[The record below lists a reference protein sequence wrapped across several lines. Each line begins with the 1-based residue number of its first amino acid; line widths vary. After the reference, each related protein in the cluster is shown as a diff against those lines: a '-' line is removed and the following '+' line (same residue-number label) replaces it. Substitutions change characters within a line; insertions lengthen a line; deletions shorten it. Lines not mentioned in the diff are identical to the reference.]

1 MPHTGKTGYP
11 TFNFLTEDQCRQ
23 IHLASLEILDRTGIK
38 IYEDDIIKL
47 LDDAGATVENGN
59 IVHFPASMIEKALR
73 LAPPRCVMNDRNGE
87 RCLWLEGRNVYFG
100 TGSDCPN
107 ILDPYTNERRPFL
120 KKDVADGIRLCHAL
134 EQIDFV
140 LSIGLISDV
149 PMPVSDIH
157 QFEAMLLNTTK
168 PVVFTAHNAE
178 TTRYILEMAEIA
190 AGSKTALQD
199 GNHIGVFVET
209 IPPLTFGTETMQKVR
224 LMAENNLPVIF
235 SSGALMGA
243 SGPQTHAGILALS
256 NAENLAGNL
265 IVQLTRPGAPFIYAL
280 GIHPM
285 DMQTTIIPYGAPELS
300 LNTGAAADMAHFYR
314 LPVWGYAGCS
324 DAKTLDQQAAIEATT
339 SIMASVLT
347 GNNLIHD
354 VGYLESGMT
363 SSFEMI
369 LLSDTVIGMSRAMLK
384 RIEINEETLA
394 LDLIHKVGHGGSYI
408 TEDHTFRHFR
418 EIWYSKMIDRQK
430 FEPWEGSGAKT
441 MGDRLR
447 DKVQK
452 ILENTPAPEMPAGT
466 RSRILDVRKRA
477 EDNLVTKA

>member
-1 MPHTGKTGYP
+1 MPHPGKYGYP
-11 TFNFLTEDQCRQ
+11 QFNFLTDEQCRR

-38 IYEDDIIKL
+38 IYDEPIVHML
-47 LDDAGATVENGN
+47 ADAGATVEKGN
-59 IVHFPASMIEKALR
+59 IVHFPASLVEKALR
-73 LAPPRCVMNDRNGE
+73 LAPPRCIMNDRNGH
-87 RCLWLEGRNVYFG
+87 RSLWLEDRNVYFG

-107 ILDPYTNERRPFL
+107 IRDPYTGERRPFL
-120 KKDVADGIRLCHAL
+120 KKDVEDGIRLCHAL

-168 PVVFTAHNAE
+168 PVIFTAHNAE
-178 TTRYILEMAEIA
+178 TTRYMLEMAEIA
-190 AGSKTALQD
+190 AGGRTALQQ

-209 IPPLTFGTETMQKVR
+209 IPPLTFGSETMQKVQ

-265 IVQLTRPGAPFIYAL
+265 IVQLIHPGAPFIYAL

-408 TEDHTFRHFR
+408 TEDHTFEHFR
-418 EIWYSKMIDRQK
+418 EIWYSKLIDRQK
-430 FEPWEGSGAKT
+430 FELWEQAGQKT
-441 MGDRLR
+441 MGDRLTN
-447 DKVQK
+447 KVHH
-452 ILENTPAPEMPAGT
+452 ILETTPAPEMPAGT
-466 RSRILDVRKRA
+466 PQRILDVRKRA
-477 EDNLVTKA
+477 EDDLV